1 MKKQF
6 YLFAIPII
14 LGIAIVFLAT
24 GCSASK
30 NLADVSPEAIG
41 KAIES
46 DNWIFS
52 ANQAY
57 PQRGRSVNLTGIYEV
72 LCRKDT
78 VTFHLPYYGRAYTA
92 QIGQTT
98 SPLDFITT
106 DFDLNKTR
114 NDKGKWTITIKP
126 KDNRE
131 VQSFDFTLYENGSAQ
146 LNVLLTNR
154 SPINFSGSV
163 RPGK

>member
-1 MKKQF
+1 MKKQLYF
-6 YLFAIPII
+6 VPVSII
-14 LGIAIVFLAT
+14 LYIAIVFFTT
-24 GCSASK
+24 GCSATRS
-30 NLADVSPEAIG
+30 LADVSPEAIG

-72 LCRKDT
+72 LSRKDT
-78 VTFHLPYYGRAYTA
+78 VTSHLPYYGRAYTA

-98 SPLDFITT
+98 SPLDFMTT
-106 DFDLNKTR
+106 DFDLGKTR
-114 NDKGKWTITIKP
+114 NDKGKWTINIKP

-131 VQSFDFTLYENGSAQ
+131 IQSFDFVLYENGSAR
-146 LNVLLTNR
+146 LNVLMTNR